1 VSNRTYLYVPGDR
14 PDLLA
19 GALTRGA
26 DALILDLEDSVVAAN
41 KSQARDVVV
50 DWISHLGDGHDRCEV
65 WVRVNNSPEL
75 LNRDLH
81 ALGRT
86 AAIRGI
92 SIPKIQGPETLEEIE
107 HHMGEDW
114 SVIALIESAAGLLAA
129 PLIAASPRMG
139 RLALGETD
147 LMAELGMTQN
157 PPEQALI
164 AVRVQLVVASAANG
178 LDAPI
183 APVTTDFRDLE
194 ALRSSTRDLRAM
206 GFGARSAIHPDQ
218 VEVINEVFTASEEEI
233 DEARRIVAAADRAA
247 AEGSGVFVDLDGRMV
262 DEAVV
267 RRARRQLAETTRR
280 GDAT

>member
-1 VSNRTYLYVPGDR
+1 
-14 PDLLA
+14 
-19 GALTRGA
+19 
-26 DALILDLEDSVVAAN
+26 
-41 KSQARDVVV
+41 
-50 DWISHLGDGHDRCEV
+50 
-65 WVRVNNSPEL
+65 VRVNNSPEL